1 MLASPIAKPFPQ
13 FTPFFC
19 IVIGLKNTIQNKIP
33 QRNEVLQVLQ
43 ISSVAWEKTS
53 IRTSNLKGSCW
64 LEALLFQ
71 RLGSLLVLFGRLGL
85 SVVF

>member
-1 MLASPIAKPFPQ
+1 MECCCVVRNQPIRREVTKPQ
-13 FTPFFC
+13 TAT
-19 IVIGLKNTIQNKIP
+19 V
-33 QRNEVLQVLQ
+33 

-64 LEALLFQ
+64 PEALLFQ